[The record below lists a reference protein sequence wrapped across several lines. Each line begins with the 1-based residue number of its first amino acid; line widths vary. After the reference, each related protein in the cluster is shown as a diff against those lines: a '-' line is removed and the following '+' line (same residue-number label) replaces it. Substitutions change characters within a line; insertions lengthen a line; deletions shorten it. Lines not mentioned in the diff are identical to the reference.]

1 MEERLNELRE
11 EYRRGIEA
19 AMQLDQRRAE
29 LARTLLRISGA
40 IQVLEE
46 MRRPSAPGAAPGAAP
61 TPPPA
66 APRMSVVGG

>member
-1 MEERLNELRE
+1 M

-46 MRRPSAPGAAPGAAP
+46 MRRGSAAPPATEAGVTPGQAP
-61 TPPPA
+61 A
-66 APRMSVVGG
+66 GPRMSVVGG